1 MTLKEILVE
10 ISIEYTNS
18 INNTWYYLILL
29 EATLF
34 IPYTPLNKDENDD
47 KIYKKLNYKNQNNY
61 LKWLVRANHIID
73 ESYID
78 KVEKTYTKSIRKL
91 SNKATKIVLSVVST
105 IAIAAITAATAGAFA
120 GPIAVLLFQ
129 SYVGTLG
136 GAALVS
142 ACLAMAGGGAIAIG
156 GGGMAAGVITI
167 VGGGAL
173 LGLAGGGTLVVG
185 INLLISSTP
194 DLTLTQAAKLQVV
207 LKEIILNAQKD
218 IICAQEV
225 LKTYKSNI
233 TRFSTEIKELQLQR
247 DKDHKLIKNMEESL
261 SYMEKAF
268 KDMESFLTDFQGDN
282 DDQNTDQNNDENI
295 DEQNH
300 DDQ

>member
-1 MTLKEILVE
+1 
-10 ISIEYTNS
+10 
-18 INNTWYYLILL
+18 
-29 EATLF
+29 
-34 IPYTPLNKDENDD
+34 
-47 KIYKKLNYKNQNNY
+47 
-61 LKWLVRANHIID
+61 
-73 ESYID
+73 
-78 KVEKTYTKSIRKL
+78 
-91 SNKATKIVLSVVST
+91 
-105 IAIAAITAATAGAFA
+105 
-120 GPIAVLLFQ
+120 
-129 SYVGTLG
+129 
-136 GAALVS
+136 
-142 ACLAMAGGGAIAIG
+142 
-156 GGGMAAGVITI
+156 MAAGVITI